1 VLKFTALITHVT
13 RSAKSRTT
21 LKDVAREAQVS
32 LSTVSYV
39 LNNNQHAARITEPT
53 KQRVRDAV
61 HRLGYK
67 FDPIGR
73 ALQRG
78 YTNQVI
84 LLIVTWDLATSHSA
98 TAMAISRAAISH
110 GFELTIHV
118 ADDDADAEAFLKR
131 RMLHNISGLLVL
143 WDSPTMRE
151 SYLSQLADE
160 GVPIVDL
167 LPDSPAGI
175 STVTPDRE
183 KAFYHG
189 TTHLIKLGHTR
200 IGLVSDTVTR
210 PKTTL
215 CKLAGY
221 RRALEQAGVKY
232 DESLVI
238 NTTEFGF
245 EGGVSSFP
253 LLAKCTP
260 KVTAAI
266 CINDAIALGL
276 MAAASDAGLR
286 CPADFSAVGFGDSP
300 MGKYWRP
307 ALTTFAL
314 SANRVAELAVSLVME
329 RNEGGSPAQS
339 ILVPEEL
346 IIRQSTG
353 QAPNAGTR
361 EVRPAAYAVQESGVS
376 RSSAP

>member
-1 VLKFTALITHVT
+1 
-13 RSAKSRTT
+13 
-21 LKDVAREAQVS
+21 
-32 LSTVSYV
+32 
-39 LNNNQHAARITEPT
+39 
-53 KQRVRDAV
+53 
-61 HRLGYK
+61 
-67 FDPIGR
+67 
-73 ALQRG
+73 
-78 YTNQVI
+78 
-84 LLIVTWDLATSHSA
+84 
-98 TAMAISRAAISH
+98 
-110 GFELTIHV
+110 
-118 ADDDADAEAFLKR
+118 
-131 RMLHNISGLLVL
+131 
-143 WDSPTMRE
+143 
-151 SYLSQLADE
+151 
-160 GVPIVDL
+160 
-167 LPDSPAGI
+167 
-175 STVTPDRE
+175 
-183 KAFYHG
+183 
-189 TTHLIKLGHTR
+189 
-200 IGLVSDTVTR
+200 
-210 PKTTL
+210 L

-221 RRALEQAGVKY
+221 RRALEQAGNQNMTNRCHQHHRVR
-232 DESLVI
+232 L
-238 NTTEFGF
+238 

-286 CPADFSAVGFGDSP
+286 CPADFSRRFGDSP

-329 RNEGGSPAQS
+329 RSEGGSPAQS

-361 EVRPAAYAVQESGVS
+361 EVRPAAYAVQDSGVS